1 MSQENVE
8 PVRQKLSPHQRA
20 TRTLEERLALRYPW
34 FVGLWARL
42 IALLSPKSRLRRALL
57 SRTVQ
62 NGLAAYDRGD
72 IEAIVLAFHPD
83 AEFLAPPDHGQEG
96 TLGFKQS
103 YRGLHGFREFD
114 ADWRSAWEAMRI
126 EPHELIDLGDRLLL
140 LARMTALG
148 KGSGVPVTQDLAVL
162 QTLNGAGKIIREQR
176 YADHAEA
183 LKAVGLEE

>member
-1 MSQENVE
+1 MSAENVE
-8 PVRQKLSPHQRA
+8 PVRQKLAPIQRG

-42 IALLSPKSRLRRALL
+42 IARLSPNSRLRQALL

-62 NGLAAYDRGD
+62 NSLAAYDRGD
-72 IEAIVLAFHPD
+72 IEVIVLAFHPD

-103 YRGLHGFREFD
+103 YRGVRGFREFD
-114 ADWRSAWEAMRI
+114 ADWRSAWEAMRV
-126 EPHELIDLGDRLLL
+126 EPQELIDFGDQLLL
-140 LARMTALG
+140 LARVTALG
-148 KGSGVPVTQDLAVL
+148 KGSGVPINQDLAVL
-162 QTLNGAGKIIREQR
+162 QTLNGAGQIVREQR
-176 YADHAEA
+176 YANQAEA